1 MNSLISLSSAELM
14 SWIGSVWWPF
24 VRLSALLWA
33 MPAFDNPGVTPRARI
48 LLAVFISFLLSP
60 ILPAMPAVDP
70 FSLDAAVMT
79 FEQIGFGIMMGLAV
93 RMLFEVLMMAGMML
107 SMQMGLSMATMMDP
121 ATGDSAPL
129 LGHLFWIMGAL
140 LFFALGGHLLV
151 MAALVDSF
159 TLWPVGSGLYQ
170 LNITVL
176 LQMFGWMFGAALL
189 VALPGIISMLLVN
202 LTFGIATRSAPS
214 LNIFVLGFPMN
225 MVLGFVCVYL
235 TVVQTGQRFSGMIN
249 DMLNNL
255 YLLMR

>member
-1 MNSLISLSSAELM
+1 
-14 SWIGSVWWPF
+14 
-24 VRLSALLWA
+24 
-33 MPAFDNPGVTPRARI
+33 
-48 LLAVFISFLLSP
+48 
-60 ILPAMPAVDP
+60 
-70 FSLDAAVMT
+70 
-79 FEQIGFGIMMGLAV
+79 
-93 RMLFEVLMMAGMML
+93 
-107 SMQMGLSMATMMDP
+107 
-121 ATGDSAPL
+121 
-129 LGHLFWIMGAL
+129 
-140 LFFALGGHLLV
+140 

>member
-1 MNSLISLSSAELM
+1 MIRQVREKLGRYPRQLASVPVVASSLRRLKSA
-14 SWIGSVWWPF
+14 G
-24 VRLSALLWA
+24 RKYLWA
-33 MPAFDNPGVTPRARI
+33 AVLFWAVIGIPGLY
-48 LLAVFISFLLSP
+48 LLEMISIETVNMFGRYLAL
-60 ILPAMPAVDP
+60 AMVAL
-70 FSLDAAVMT
+70 SLDLIWGYT
-79 FEQIGFGIMMGLAV
+79 G
-93 RMLFEVLMMAGMML
+93 MLCLCQ
-107 SMQMGLSMATMMDP
+107 S
-121 ATGDSAPL
+121 
-129 LGHLFWIMGAL
+129 